1 MIYSEA
7 KELQKQREK
16 AWDDYYEK
24 CGKPTLKAF
33 EDCVLNAPDDVF
45 NYNIISRYNG
55 VMIAASNDKGVY
67 EYPSGLMAWGG
78 GIPEEAYVSDDD
90 LNKDVWQVLSRKET
104 YDW

>member
-7 KELQKQREK
+7 LELNKTRVK
-16 AWDDYYEK
+16 AWDDYYTQ
-24 CGKPTLKAF
+24 CGNPVLDEF
-33 EDCVLNAPDDVF
+33 EYCVLTSPEGLF
-45 NYNIISRYNG
+45 SYNVISRCSG

-67 EYPSGLMAWGG
+67 EYPSGLMAWGYD
-78 GIPEEAYVSDDD
+78 IPEEAYVSDDD

>member
-7 KELQKQREK
+7 EELLKTRQQ
-16 AWDDYYEK
+16 AWNDHYEK

-45 NYNIISRYNG
+45 SYNVISRSGG

-67 EYPSGLMAWGG
+67 EYPAGLMAWGY

-90 LNKDVWQVLSRKET
+90 LSKDVWQVLSRKET